1 MYSTHKIVG
10 ISTLSR
16 AVHGTAQTREYAGTK
31 VVISQVIAII
41 VLCVLVSTN
50 CICTIGTKN
59 VGKEMKKISKGRVRD
74 RDKTWFSQL
83 ADKRELIRYGVLLLE
98 LFIIHVAK
106 SIKLHL
112 YWSMKNCGRNPTLL
126 RDLIDNIVNHYVVST
141 LIVIV
146 HCHCF
151 HDQRVI
157 TVDVAPILYA
167 TQRHTHLARSPSRTL
182 DVP

>member
-16 AVHGTAQTREYAGTK
+16 AVHGTAQTREYACTK
-31 VVISQVIAII
+31 VVIPQVIARGMHVCVWCCEVRVLFTGLKIKEVAHDI
-41 VLCVLVSTN
+41 QQQVSKYINRLGLVNYFDTWHGMRSILLCVLVSTN

-59 VGKEMKKISKGRVRD
+59 VRKEMKKISKGRVRD

-83 ADKRELIRYGVLLLE
+83 ADERELIRYGVLLLE

-112 YWSMKNCGRNPTLL
+112 YWSMKNCGRNPALL
-126 RDLIDNIVNHYVVST
+126 RDLIN
-141 LIVIV
+141 
-146 HCHCF
+146 
-151 HDQRVI
+151 
-157 TVDVAPILYA
+157 
-167 TQRHTHLARSPSRTL
+167 
-182 DVP
+182 